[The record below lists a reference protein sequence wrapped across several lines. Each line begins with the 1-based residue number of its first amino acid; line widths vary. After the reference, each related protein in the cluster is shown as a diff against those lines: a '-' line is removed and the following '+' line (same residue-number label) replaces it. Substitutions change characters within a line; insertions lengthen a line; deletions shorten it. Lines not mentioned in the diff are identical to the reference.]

1 MRHGPE
7 MSPACRSPSSIRAAT
22 TVAAE
27 LIDSPQ
33 LGRIAPGMLAD
44 VIGVPGNPLEDIDT
58 LLRVPFVMKDGT
70 VVKHRS

>member
-1 MRHGPE
+1 MTPLQ
-7 MSPACRSPSSIRAAT
+7 AIRAAT

-33 LGRIAPGMLAD
+33 LGRIEPGMLAD
-44 VIGVPGNPLEDIDT
+44 VIGVRGNPLEDIDT